1 MDFNLQNIHITCP
14 IYEVEDN
21 KHRWEEFSAAAV
33 NVMEHLPITITTT
46 ITTTIIIATTT
57 IISSIIII

>member
-33 NVMEHLPITITTT
+33 DVMEHLPITITTT
-46 ITTTIIIATTT
+46 IIIAITT